1 MLDYENIFAG
11 KESFSASAVAEIL
24 KVSPLETT
32 NFVFND
38 ASVLTSLTTKGQF
51 CVVDVNDQYI
61 LRFPKNNNLKDKNN
75 ISLEDLR
82 SESKVTNAIFPFIKS
97 TRISK
102 VSLVEGEYPFAIHEK
117 IKGTELTKSDYD
129 ALPKDKKILFATE
142 LATFL
147 AELHSIPLNEVHI
160 EDKRHLDP
168 MKQDKQQIREILRQY
183 GISLHPHNNSEDD
196 LVCCHNDIHPGNI
209 GVDLSN
215 NVNILQGVF
224 DFGISGVNTR
234 TADFYKIYDFDKN
247 LCQNVINHY
256 NQISEKKVNISDVE
270 NQFLCWCA
278 LNIQSAEGKIPQ
290 IVDAMEKKLAL
301 YKQHKNNDKNT
312 DIDKI
317 SVLRG
322 ISQPSQASDIREAST
337 KPYRRV
343 IDIEKLGRENFLE
356 TKYLWALSLAR
367 TVDNPK
373 FANLT
378 PHQHKRH
385 SRFAAV
391 LLGAYSTNVFYKKH
405 SERQLRN
412 LKSYLS
418 PKNTKERVDFW
429 CDFLDSFEHQLRIHL
444 PKAKIEYM
452 DVGYP
457 RGKKRSGENRTPA
470 TYKCDGKLEVI
481 DISKLNEIKDKYGKP
496 IKCMHFINKMF
507 TTDSP
512 IYLKRHSMPEAEKQL
527 KFNADIITA
536 YDNNLN
542 TDVVKNLKGTKAMYN
557 LQGKGITYDGQQ
569 MYIRFLNELEKYIK
583 NIHNVDS

>member
-168 MKQDKQQIREILRQY
+168 MKQDKQPIREILRQY

-256 NQISEKKVNISDVE
+256 NQLSEKKVNINDVE

-278 LNIQSAEGKIPQ
+278 LNIHLAEGKTQQ

-301 YKQHKNNDKNT
+301 YTQHKNNHKNIECNPDKG
-312 DIDKI
+312 KI
-317 SVLRG
+317 SALRG
-322 ISQPSQASDIREAST
+322 TTLPSQASNIRESST
-337 KPYRRV
+337 KQYRRV
-343 IDIEKLGRENFLE
+343 IDIKKLGRGNF
-356 TKYLWALSLAR
+356 
-367 TVDNPK
+367 
-373 FANLT
+373 
-378 PHQHKRH
+378 
-385 SRFAAV
+385 
-391 LLGAYSTNVFYKKH
+391 
-405 SERQLRN
+405 
-412 LKSYLS
+412 
-418 PKNTKERVDFW
+418 
-429 CDFLDSFEHQLRIHL
+429 
-444 PKAKIEYM
+444 
-452 DVGYP
+452 
-457 RGKKRSGENRTPA
+457 
-470 TYKCDGKLEVI
+470 
-481 DISKLNEIKDKYGKP
+481 
-496 IKCMHFINKMF
+496 
-507 TTDSP
+507 
-512 IYLKRHSMPEAEKQL
+512 
-527 KFNADIITA
+527 
-536 YDNNLN
+536 
-542 TDVVKNLKGTKAMYN
+542 
-557 LQGKGITYDGQQ
+557 
-569 MYIRFLNELEKYIK
+569 
-583 NIHNVDS
+583 